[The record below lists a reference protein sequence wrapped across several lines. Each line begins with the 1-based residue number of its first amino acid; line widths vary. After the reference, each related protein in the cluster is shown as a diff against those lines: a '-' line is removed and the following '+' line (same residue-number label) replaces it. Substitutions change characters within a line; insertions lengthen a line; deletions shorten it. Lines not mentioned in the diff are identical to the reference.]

1 MKLYLICVTT
11 YLFTLLIE
19 SSTPTWLRVITG
31 ISLGILCGSAVAD
44 QYLSEKRMKKLEKKI
59 DELQERH
66 GGSKNN
72 ADRD

>member
-31 ISLGILCGSAVAD
+31 ISLVILCGGAVAD

>member
-44 QYLSEKRMKKLEKKI
+44 QYMSEKRMRNLEKKI
-59 DELQERH
+59 NELQ
-66 GGSKNN
+66 K
-72 ADRD
+72 DRD

>member
-31 ISLGILCGSAVAD
+31 ISLGILCAVK
-44 QYLSEKRMKKLEKKI
+44 QWPTNTCLKSV
-59 DELQERH
+59 
-66 GGSKNN
+66 
-72 ADRD
+72 

>member
-31 ISLGILCGSAVAD
+31 VSLAILCGGAVAD

-59 DELQERH
+59 NELQ
-66 GGSKNN
+66 K
-72 ADRD
+72 DRD

>member
-31 ISLGILCGSAVAD
+31 ISLAILCGGAVAD
-44 QYLSEKRMKKLEKKI
+44 QYLSEKRMRNLEKKI
-59 DELQERH
+59 NELQ
-66 GGSKNN
+66 K
-72 ADRD
+72 DKD

>member
-31 ISLGILCGSAVAD
+31 ISLGILCGGAVAD
-44 QYLSEKRMKKLEKKI
+44 QYMSEKRMRNLEKKI
-59 DELQERH
+59 DELQ
-66 GGSKNN
+66 K
-72 ADRD
+72 DRD